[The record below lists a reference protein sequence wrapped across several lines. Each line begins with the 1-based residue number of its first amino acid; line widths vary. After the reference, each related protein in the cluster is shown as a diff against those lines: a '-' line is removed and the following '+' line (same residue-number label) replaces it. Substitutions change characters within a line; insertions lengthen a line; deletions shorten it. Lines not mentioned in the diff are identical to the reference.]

1 MDLSRI
7 PCFGPSGHTKPEE
20 EPMTLSKPIIRKSR
34 LSGAAL
40 ALALAVFTAAGP
52 ASAQEAYRPGEQV
65 ISVGGG
71 FFGGGRALLTMPR
84 SKPSAV
90 VILMPGGGGDIGLGE
105 DGSVARDSNWIVRT
119 RRSYASA
126 GIASLLL
133 DAGADPSSTIR
144 AMRQVAPKVVLV
156 AMSRGSTRVPPFLS
170 SGPDAVVF
178 TSSMLDHVRQT
189 VGSASSL
196 LPTLVIHHR
205 RDDCH
210 VTHFDMVPPFMAWA
224 SGRARLVWIDGGTS
238 QGNPCR
244 NQAYHGFIGREGAV
258 VSAIIAFVKGGR

>member
-1 MDLSRI
+1 
-7 PCFGPSGHTKPEE
+7 
-20 EPMTLSKPIIRKSR
+20 MTRLNTTIRKFH
-34 LSGAAL
+34 LSGAAPAL
-40 ALALAVFTAAGP
+40 ALALLSGTGP
-52 ASAQEAYRPGEQV
+52 VKAQETYRPGEQV

-84 SKPSAV
+84 GRPLAV
-90 VILMPGGGGDIGLGE
+90 VILMPGGGGDIGLSD
-105 DGSVARDSNWIVRT
+105 DGSIAHDSNWIVRT

-126 GIASLLL
+126 RIASLLL
-133 DAGADPSSTIR
+133 DAGADPSAAIR

-156 AMSRGSTRVPPFLS
+156 AMSRGSTRVPPALS
-170 SGPDAVVF
+170 AGPDAVVF

-189 VGSASSL
+189 VGSAGAL
-196 LPTLVIHHR
+196 PPTLVIHHR
-205 RDDCH
+205 RDDCR

-238 QGNPCR
+238 RDNPCR

-258 VSAIIAFVKGGR
+258 VSAIIGFVRAK